1 MNKSLFNRFMA
12 GIAVVHVKT
21 QDEYD
26 QFMKLLEK
34 ETSLKWAWGEKPTD
48 SFKWIVGKEKTCIRR
63 VVSSDMISFS
73 DISYYDSNG
82 YEIIEFSDLM
92 ESKFTYFEHEI
103 LSRVDNYK
111 WIARD
116 ASNTLHLFAEK
127 PTKGANDTVWSPV
140 WYTSHSEFPLADLFQ
155 SVKWSDE
162 EPVYIGDYTK
172 KRGE

>member
-12 GIAVVHVKT
+12 DKAAVNVKT
-21 QDEYD
+21 QDEYN
-26 QFMKLLEK
+26 QFMQLLEK
-34 ETSLKWAWGEKPTD
+34 ETDLTWWNGKKPTEIR
-48 SFKWIVGKEKTCIRR
+48 KWVICMENTCIRC
-63 VVSSDMISFS
+63 VDNCIFFE
-73 DISYYDSNG
+73 DIAYFEQNN
-82 YEIIEFSDLM
+82 YEIIAFSDLM
-92 ESKFTYFEHEI
+92 KSKFTYFEHEI
-103 LSRVDNYK
+103 LSHVDNYK

-127 PTKGANDTVWSPV
+127 PAKGANDTMWSPV

-162 EPVYIGDYTK
+162 EPVYIGNYTQ